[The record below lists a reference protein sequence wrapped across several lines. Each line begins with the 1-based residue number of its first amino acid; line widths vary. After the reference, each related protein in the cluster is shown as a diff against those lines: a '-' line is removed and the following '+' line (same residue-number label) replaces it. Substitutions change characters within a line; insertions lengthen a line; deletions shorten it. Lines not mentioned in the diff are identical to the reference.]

1 MWVAVLRLEIAIP
14 GARSRK
20 DRRQVVKSL
29 KERIQSR
36 FNVCCAEVGDLDTW
50 TRATLGVTACANDRQ
65 LLQEMSDEIVRY
77 AGNDAGAMLGSV
89 DRDLFRYGST
99 EGAGPEDDEKPSASY
114 ADEADEEDE
123 DDGE

>member
-1 MWVAVLRLEIAIP
+1 MWVAVLRLDIGIP

-50 TRATLGVTACANDRQ
+50 TRASLGVTACANERQ
-65 LLQEMSDEIVRY
+65 LLQDMSDEIVRY
-77 AGNDAGAMLGSV
+77 AGNDAGAMLGNV
-89 DRDLFRYGST
+89 ERDLFNYG
-99 EGAGPEDDEKPSASY
+99 EGE
-114 ADEADEEDE
+114 
-123 DDGE
+123 